1 MYLGQKQ
8 KGKIQPWPFGI
19 KRLLNKPYKNEVT
32 LREKNLSL
40 KCCQSLELL
49 IYFEREF
56 RSFPTDNKGS
66 INQRAAKLPSVQL

>member
-49 IYFEREF
+49 IYFEKRL
-56 RSFPTDNKGS
+56 RSFYTGDMRSVG
-66 INQRAAKLPSVQL
+66 QRAAKLPNVKL